1 MKADQDFFYD
11 LALLWNAKER
21 TAALQNAGF
30 LCTWEEL
37 VEAYG
42 SPRLARP
49 SLATDLGRTTIPVRR
64 LGPLITS

>member
-1 MKADQDFFYD
+1 MSGTEARRAANLMKADQDFFYD

-30 LCTWEEL
+30 MCTWEEL

-42 SPRLARP
+42 SPL
-49 SLATDLGRTTIPVRR
+49 S
-64 LGPLITS
+64 GPAVTRD